1 MKICLPE
8 ILIKTIYKRG
18 DKLKEVLP
26 STAFPS
32 GKKKKEFPVES
43 KAVISVAVYP
53 LISWF

>member
-8 ILIKTIYKRG
+8 ILIKAIYKRG

-32 GKKKKEFPVES
+32 EKKKKKEFPVES

-53 LISWF
+53 LIS